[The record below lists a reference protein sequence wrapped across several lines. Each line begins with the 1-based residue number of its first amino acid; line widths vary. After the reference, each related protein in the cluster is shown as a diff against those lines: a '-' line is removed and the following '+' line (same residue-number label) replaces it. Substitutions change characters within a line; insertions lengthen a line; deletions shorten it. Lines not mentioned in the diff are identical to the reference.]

1 LDLGIPFKAP
11 AGAAKGA
18 HRSDGLTDSHR
29 PPAMTLATP
38 LPVARFAACACRRC
52 NIFAVAGI
60 ASSARGV
67 AVWQIHINRQRY

>member
-1 LDLGIPFKAP
+1 
-11 AGAAKGA
+11 
-18 HRSDGLTDSHR
+18 
-29 PPAMTLATP
+29 MTLATP